1 MATLALM
8 DFRTTIDSAFL
19 KQCPHCREVV
29 SSRTLVSVPR
39 KSAPR
44 WYQLTL
50 TPHTACPKC
59 GGYVVSTM
67 ANSRWLFLPMAY
79 FVVLIGSLQLETR
92 LGDILISWWGQ
103 GIAFALFAVVFWH
116 VASRSELK
124 REP

>member
-1 MATLALM
+1 M
-8 DFRTTIDSAFL
+8 DFRTTVDSAFL
-19 KQCPHCREVV
+19 KRCPHCREVI
-29 SSRTLVSVPR
+29 SSRTLVNVPR

-44 WYQLTL
+44 WYQLTSA
-50 TPHTACPKC
+50 PHAACPKC

-67 ANSRWLFLPMAY
+67 ANSRWLFLPVAY
-79 FVVLIGSLQLETR
+79 FVVLIGSLQLETP

-103 GIAFALFAVVFWH
+103 GLAFALFAAVFWH